1 MKAALAGVLAALL
14 GLVIKRNQPELALL
28 LALSALL
35 AILAG
40 ALSLWGELRAFMT
53 ELTEGTALNEA
64 LLSPLVK
71 CLVLSVT
78 ARLAADVCKDA
89 GSAAL
94 ASAVELVGAA
104 AGVVVSL
111 PLLRAVLQM
120 IRALL

>member
-71 CLVLSVT
+71 CLALSVT

>member
-40 ALSLWGELRAFMT
+40 AISLWGELRVFLT

>member
-40 ALSLWGELRAFMT
+40 AISLWGELRAFLT

-104 AGVVVSL
+104 AGVAVSL

>member
-1 MKAALAGVLAALL
+1 MKAALAGVLASLL

-71 CLVLSVT
+71 CLALSVT

>member
-14 GLVIKRNQPELALL
+14 GLVIKRNKPELALL

-40 ALSLWGELRAFMT
+40 ALSLWGELRVFLT

-104 AGVVVSL
+104 AGVAVSL